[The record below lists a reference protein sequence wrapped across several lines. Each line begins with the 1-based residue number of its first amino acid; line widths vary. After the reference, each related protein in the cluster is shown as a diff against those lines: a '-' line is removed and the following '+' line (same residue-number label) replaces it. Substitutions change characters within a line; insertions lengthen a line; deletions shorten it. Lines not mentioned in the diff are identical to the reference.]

1 MSAAARALAKLVK
14 ELNQKKVDL
23 TSFNPPIPRNRPQ
36 LAKTN
41 YGNTPPLYKRGQQLL
56 LRDAGLGK
64 FPATKASAK
73 ALNEEGRTAAKALA
87 RLSTSIK
94 KSNKQSVSDVDV
106 VARFIA
112 KADNKVQG
120 QVLSQVQEKMNPA
133 AFALLLERMQ
143 AVQGRS
149 ASRVLDRVQKG
160 QGGKNISRA
169 RQKEFDIQ
177 GPQMEGQDETSF
189 VKSYLEQKVDRDT
202 RQVVDKQIFEDDFF
216 FVDPARSKARAME
229 ADILLDDVV
238 GTPTTYDPIREAS
251 IGEAVQLPQGTKEAV
266 LGSYGAP
273 TGRRSKK
280 IARDL
285 AADLPLGS
293 KLRDV
298 KESAQIPAAMKLGAE
313 LPQSFAKQRGEFPL
327 TDFMTGQAS
336 VAGSPMPNP
345 LEFLSQAQLRSVL
358 REIGGR

>member
-36 LAKTN
+36 LARANFKN
-41 YGNTPPLYKRGQQLL
+41 NPPVFKRGQQLL
-56 LRDAGLGK
+56 LKDLGL
-64 FPATKASAK
+64 PASKK
-73 ALNEEGRTAAKALA
+73 GVRALNQEGRTAAKALA
-87 RLSTSIK
+87 RLNISIK
-94 KSNKQSVSDVDV
+94 QSNRQSVSDIDV

-112 KADNKVQG
+112 KADDKVQG

-143 AVQGRS
+143 AVQGLS

-189 VKSYLEQKVDRDT
+189 VKSYLEEKVDRDT

-251 IGEAVQLPQGTKEAV
+251 IKEAIELPQGTKEAV

-273 TGRRSKK
+273 TGRRVKK

-285 AADLPLGS
+285 ASDLPLGS

-298 KESAQIPAAMKLGAE
+298 KESAQIPAAMRLGLE
-313 LPQSFAKQRGEFPL
+313 LPKNLSRQRSQFPTEQFL
-327 TDFMTGQAS
+327 KGKAS

-345 LEFLSQAQLRSVL
+345 LEFLSESQLRSVL